1 MLFVTMFINFV
12 LNGIRLEF
20 IILPLI
26 SFLYLWNFHFF
37 INIILICICVL
48 FFLHFWT
55 KIPHFVIK
63 AIFYIANSL
72 VCGEVC
78 CFCGIFMGIVL
89 CEGCF

>member
-48 FFLHFWT
+48 FFFAFLDEDS
-55 KIPHFVIK
+55 
-63 AIFYIANSL
+63 A
-72 VCGEVC
+72 
-78 CFCGIFMGIVL
+78 L
-89 CEGCF
+89 CDKSNLLYCQLIGLW